1 MKTIDAAKALDEQ
14 IENALILAGSSG
26 SIRSISESVIRDN
39 PELIET
45 LRDEWMIEH
54 IERLVIRKRAAMSAA
69 ERSKQ
74 MPLPGFE
81 LIPLNLRYTERGSRR
96 SQGLLSATHW
106 QLRGYL
112 AEIRKRQAG
121 SPRIAQIKGLM
132 ELIEKWK
139 KRLRTTRQL
148 TVAEAMEREAAK

>member
-1 MKTIDAAKALDEQ
+1 MKTVDAANALDGQ
-14 IENALILAGSSG
+14 IENALILAGSGG

-39 PELIET
+39 SDLIEA
-45 LRDEWMIEH
+45 LRDEWIIEH
-54 IERLVIRKRAAMSAA
+54 VGRLVTRKRAEMSAA

-74 MPLPGFE
+74 IPLPGFE
-81 LIPLNLRYTERGSRR
+81 LIPLNLRYTEHGRRR

-121 SPRIAQIKGLM
+121 SARIAQIKALM
-132 ELIEKWK
+132 ELVEKWK
-139 KRLRTTRQL
+139 KKLRTTRQL